1 MMVTSPPQKWFF
13 VSNLEERNRPST
25 GMRYEIQ
32 VLNSAGQAVGCG
44 YVDDQSNTLEID
56 GQAIPRAVIE
66 AAREQ
71 PVGKGDYV
79 DELGNSVPLY

>member
-1 MMVTSPPQKWFF
+1 MATSPRRKWFF
-13 VSNLEERNRPST
+13 VSNLEKSNRPST

-32 VLNSAGQAVGCG
+32 VLNDAGEAVGCG
-44 YVDDQSNTLEID
+44 YVDDQSDTLEID

-71 PVGKGDYV
+71 HVGKGDYV
-79 DELGNSVPLY
+79 DELGNSVPPY